1 MADPKL
7 SEQDKWMAHPSLG
20 VDASKFTL
28 TMPASSVPTMGGP
41 PAPKL
46 KLAPITPPGSTPTG
60 SDAPV
65 KVVNGTWPPAKGG
78 FDPLDMKPLRDAA
91 ARQGL
96 YGERVKTWLRSHKYT
111 TDESGLV
118 IDGKCADY
126 GPVIREL
133 RPQLNKDLT
142 DDEMTSLIDGAV
154 QEMRDESGKQLQ
166 PIPPGRGG
174 GDPGG
179 PPGLQ
184 LAWNFVPVTCHVDTS
199 TGQKSQDG
207 PQYQAQLQYT
217 IQLHPQGK
225 RGVEISGTA
234 NVTFDAK
241 TRKVLNGGGGTQL
254 AWVESFFNGKV
265 QLQAMV
271 SALIGA
277 ALGGQAGGD
286 STQLAPTRMIQ
297 IATGVQVMYA
307 VPDFGGHLQ
316 VGFQVAPSVTL
327 QGAAAPTI
335 DFGPAAIVQVQW

>member
-1 MADPKL
+1 MAGPNL

-28 TMPASSVPTMGGP
+28 TMPASPAPTTGGP

-46 KLAPITPPGSTPTG
+46 KLAPITPPGSTPSG
-60 SDAPV
+60 PDAPV
-65 KVVNGTWPPAKGG
+65 KVVDGSWPPAKGG

-133 RPQLNKDLT
+133 RPQLNRALT
-142 DDEMTSLIDGAV
+142 DDEMSSLIDAAV
-154 QEMRDESGKQLQ
+154 VEMRDESGKQLR
-166 PIPPGRGG
+166 PLPPGRGG
-174 GDPGG
+174 DLGN

-184 LAWNFVPVTCHVDTS
+184 LAWNFVPVTCHVDAA
-199 TGQKSQDG
+199 TGKTSQDG

-217 IQLHPQGK
+217 IQLHAQGK
-225 RGVEISGTA
+225 RGIELSGTA

-241 TRKVLNGGGGTQL
+241 TRTLLNGGGGGQV

-277 ALGGQAGGD
+277 ALSGQASSD
-286 STQLAPTRMIQ
+286 STSLAPTRMVQ

-316 VGFQVAPSVTL
+316 VGFQLAPSVTL

-335 DFGPAAIVQVQW
+335 DFGPAVIAQVQW